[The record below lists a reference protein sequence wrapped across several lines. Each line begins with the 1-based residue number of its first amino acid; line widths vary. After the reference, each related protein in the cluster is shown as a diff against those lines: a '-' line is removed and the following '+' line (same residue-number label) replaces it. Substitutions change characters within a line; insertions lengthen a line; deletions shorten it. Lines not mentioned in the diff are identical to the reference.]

1 MVQAVAVNPL
11 HVSMEGRLLQIAGV
25 DYADVDVFDM
35 QGSPVASFKQVT
47 GSVSLE
53 NLRQGNYIVRVRS
66 GSMNLT
72 RRIAIK

>member
-1 MVQAVAVNPL
+1 MVQAVTVNPL

-35 QGSPVASFKQVT
+35 QGRPMVSFKQVI

-53 NLRQGNYIVRVRS
+53 GIRQGNYIVRVRS

-72 RRIAIK
+72 RRIVMK

>member
-1 MVQAVAVNPL
+1 
-11 HVSMEGRLLQIAGV
+11 MEGRLLQIAGV

-35 QGSPVASFKQVT
+35 QGSPVASFKQVI

-53 NLRQGNYIVRVRS
+53 GIRQGNYIVRVRS

-72 RRIAIK
+72 RRIVMK